1 MINLDTNLY
10 SIILKEVQ
18 RNESSIFL
26 IKRNGQSSCSNI
38 KNFKEC
44 LPKNCNFFYI
54 DYNYDTSYEPYSPFC
69 SIINNFTKSKLDLN
83 YLLDNLSIYPAHKE
97 IFKSY
102 LIDGHA
108 KRIEEILPFDFSY
121 EKSKLYN
128 EFLNIFNFYGKKGTL
143 IITLE
148 NINKAPT
155 STIDWLK
162 WLFSNSV
169 VNDFKIIL
177 TLDDYCY
184 CNPNYQNQFDDL
196 IQLLELEGLILE
208 LSNKLNFSEDIEIN
222 NKSIV
227 YNSYSDNLIIAG
239 DNYYNFFALN
249 EALDCY
255 LTHYNLLCSKFNHIN
270 LDEICNTLVRLGN
283 TYCLM
288 ANYDE
293 SLKYYDILLNN
304 SLEYGSDYFKLIAIQ
319 KLSMLNI
326 LKKKYTIAETLAKQ
340 SYTLA
345 KKLNIDELLFNS
357 YSLIFWINEFAKY
370 RTNLNKFTFNNE
382 FIELAKKYKKKN
394 MLAYFLTHSFNE
406 IEYAGPEDN
415 KVTYYNEGQR
425 LAKELDNQNCI
436 LSSYLKTA
444 LVYAVRG
451 FYNVSISYYKK
462 VETLLSEM
470 KDYFRLAQT
479 YNGMGY
485 YYLTN
490 EDYVKANSY
499 YDLALSN
506 LRYTW
511 NFDEICMAIFNKGFN
526 FLLSS
531 NYTKAN
537 ECFNICLS
545 ILNVLK
551 VDRLRLTTLTRLY
564 GIIGLNNFYLGNYYK
579 AYSFLSNMKSSS
591 IDAKTEVFKD
601 DDDEFFL
608 ANLLQGL
615 LLRTEGKL
623 EDAKGYFEKAN
634 YYLDIIEGSL
644 KCLLPKFTYE
654 YYNLLIS
661 LNDIN
666 GATKYKNMGIKY
678 CIDNNY
684 TYYLQ
689 ILKSKTPNAIEIPDD
704 SSSMDWVI
712 EAAKQQASLN
722 ELNSKVDEIN
732 FLNLFQENLSSLDD
746 LEKVLSSSM
755 TLIENRF
762 ALDYSFMFIH
772 EESEL
777 NLIYSSTKKRNI
789 NNELVN
795 IMNLLDSYKTAFVYP
810 DHSTSVNKDLSLF
823 IKKAENLINSKI
835 HSFIY
840 VPILKDNKLKASF
853 FCLTKVAGE
862 IFNNEIT
869 LNNEFLRTINLS
881 IKQLFETIRRIRGQ
895 QKLLQSAYTDM
906 LTSLCNR
913 QGFYNKLS
921 NLLDNKAT
929 TPSTLTLFY
938 IDLDNFKYY
947 NDTFGHKIGDEVL
960 IWFGDILRS
969 LVPKNNLP
977 IRYGGDEFLLLLQD
991 YHSQE
996 ILDITNKIYSK
1007 LEKHAGFVDRISC
1020 ILNRNIII
1028 PKEKLLSCS
1037 IGIITTDIA
1046 NCTCMSDFIEKADK
1060 AMYEAKKR
1068 GKHQFILANSI

>member
-1 MINLDTNLY
+1 MINLDTSLY
-10 SIILKEVQ
+10 SIILKDVQ
-18 RNESSIFL
+18 KNESSLFL
-26 IKRNGQSSCSNI
+26 IKRNGQYICNNI
-38 KNFKEC
+38 ENFQEYI
-44 LPKNCNFFYI
+44 PKNCNYFYI
-54 DYNYDTSYEPYSPFC
+54 DYNCDFSPEPYLPFF
-69 SIINNFTKSKLDLN
+69 SIINKFTKSESDLN
-83 YLLDNLSIYPAHKE
+83 YLLNNLSIYPAHKD

-102 LIDGHA
+102 LFNGQA
-108 KRIEEILPFDFSY
+108 KRVEEILPFDFSY

-128 EFLNIFNFYGKKGTL
+128 EFLNIFNFYGKSSTL

-148 NINKAPT
+148 NINKAPI
-155 STIDWLK
+155 STIEWLK
-162 WLFSNSV
+162 WLFSSSV

-196 IQLLELEGLILE
+196 IQLLELDGLILE
-208 LSNKLNFSEDIEIN
+208 LSNKLNISENTEIH
-222 NKSIV
+222 NKSII
-227 YNSYSDNLIIAG
+227 YDSYSDDLIAYG

-249 EALDCY
+249 ETLDCY
-255 LTHYNLLCSKFNHIN
+255 LKYYNLLCSKFDYDN
-270 LDEICNTLVRLGN
+270 LDKVCNTLIRLGN

-288 ANYDE
+288 NNYDE
-293 SLKYYDILLNN
+293 SLKYYDILLNS

-345 KKLNIDELLFNS
+345 KNLAIDELILNS

-370 RTNLNKFTFNNE
+370 RTTLNKFTFDDE

-394 MLAYFLTHSFNE
+394 ILAYFLTHSFNE

-415 KVTYYNEGQR
+415 KVTYYNNGQQ

-451 FYNVSISYYKK
+451 FYNISITYYKK

-479 YNGMGY
+479 YNGIGY
-485 YYLTN
+485 YYLAN
-490 EDYVKANSY
+490 ENYIKANNY
-499 YDLALSN
+499 YDLALYN
-506 LRYTW
+506 LKHTW
-511 NFDEICMAIFNKGFN
+511 NFDEICMTIFNKGFN

-537 ECFNICLS
+537 KCFNICLS

-579 AYSFLSNMKSSS
+579 AYSFLSNMKSQTSD
-591 IDAKTEVFKD
+591 IKTEVFKD
-601 DDDEFFL
+601 DHDEFFL

-615 LLRTEGKL
+615 LLKTEGKL
-623 EDAKGYFEKAN
+623 DDARIYFEKAN
-634 YYLDIIEGSL
+634 HYLNIIEGSL
-644 KCLLPKFTYE
+644 KCLLPKFIYE
-654 YYNLLIS
+654 YYNLLLI
-661 LNDIN
+661 LNDIEE
-666 GATKYKNMGIKY
+666 ASKYKNIGINY
-678 CIDNNY
+678 CIDNDYN
-684 TYYLQ
+684 YYLE
-689 ILKSKTPNAIEIPDD
+689 ILKGKTAEAIEINYDY
-704 SSSMDWVI
+704 SAMDWVI

-762 ALDYSFMFIH
+762 ALDYSFMFIY
-772 EESEL
+772 EENEL
-777 NLIYSSTKKRNI
+777 NLVYSSTKKKNI
-789 NNELVN
+789 NNELSN
-795 IMNLLDSYKTAFVYP
+795 IITLLNSYKSAFVYP
-810 DHSTSVNKDLSLF
+810 DYSTSINKDLSLF
-823 IKKAENLINSKI
+823 ISKMENLIDLKI

-853 FCLTKVAGE
+853 LCLTKVAGE
-862 IFNNEIT
+862 VFNNEIT

-881 IKQLFETIRRIRGQ
+881 IKQLFETIRRIKGQ

-906 LTSLCNR
+906 LTGLCNR

-921 NLLDNKAT
+921 NLLDNKSNIH
-929 TPSTLTLFY
+929 STLTLFY

-947 NDTFGHKIGDEVL
+947 NDNFGHKIGDEIL
-960 IWFGDILRS
+960 IWFGDILKS
-969 LVPKNNLP
+969 LVPKNNTP
-977 IRYGGDEFLLLLQD
+977 VRYGGDEFLLLLQD
-991 YHSQE
+991 YDTQE
-996 ILDITNKIYSK
+996 VLDITNNIYIK
-1007 LEKHAGFVDRISC
+1007 LENYAGFTDKISR
-1020 ILNRNIII
+1020 ILNKNIMI

-1037 IGIITTDIA
+1037 IGIITLDIA
-1046 NCTCMSDFIEKADK
+1046 NCNCISDFIEKADK

-1068 GKHQFILANSI
+1068 GKHQFILANDF